1 MVLSKINSNI
11 SYPEIKTLDPDDS
24 NFEADMYQILAHGV
38 DIIIAIGHVKNTFE
52 EDDILYY
59 PIYLIKSNECIMQI
73 GVYEILA
80 SESYN
85 YTYANGDLNIEKN
98 KITPLIYTFATKD
111 LLLKERMVPDISLVV
126 KNGEKD
132 KDKDKEGEGENE
144 DNKEGNNEEKG
155 GKVSYEIPEIRKD
168 IFILTSGVAIPKELK
183 EETEKRAKDYKE
195 KYHETTSDN
204 WVQKFMQ
211 NTNYNLIDN
220 EGGGDCL
227 FSTIRDSFSSI
238 AQQTTVD
245 KLRKKVSEEVDDKV
259 FQNYKDQYDI
269 YQTSILSDTK
279 KIKELAAEHV
289 LLKEKFANSIDS
301 NDEKK
306 ILENAK
312 KIQSEHDKLV
322 EEKKVSATLL
332 KDFKFMKDVH
342 TLEQLKKKVR
352 TCDFWADL
360 WTIST
365 IEKILNVKFI
375 ILSSESYKNGDINI
389 LQCGETDPF
398 LQNKGMFTPEFYI
411 LVDYTGTHYKTVSY
425 KNKMIF
431 KFAEIPYD
439 IKKMIVDKCIE
450 KNGGPF
456 AIIPDFEKFK
466 KKINK
471 KNSISTNSNS
481 YNSYAATNNVEQ
493 VQEVDYEDLNEAKL
507 KGLYDDNIVF
517 QFYSKSTDKLPGKGV
532 GEQIPNNRLID
543 FKELAS
549 MKDWRKKLSNF
560 WVDEKPFTLDNH
572 KWASV
577 EHYYQASKFK
587 KNHPEFYLSFS
598 LDSGTELSKDP
609 LMAKAAGGK
618 SGKYKGQLLRPVQ
631 VQIDPDFFGKR
642 SKQEMY
648 DAQYAKFSQIIDDKT
663 KENKLKKILLATGN
677 AKLTHFSRGKPAVVF
692 DDLMIIRDKL
702 KHE

>member
-11 SYPEIKTLDPDDS
+11 SYPEIKTLDIGDS
-24 NFEADMYQILAHGV
+24 DFEADMYQILAHDI

-80 SESYN
+80 TESDN
-85 YTYANGDLNIEKN
+85 YTDANGDLNIEKT
-98 KITPLIYTFATKD
+98 KIKPLMYTFVTKD
-111 LLLKERMVPDISLVV
+111 LLLKERMIPDTSLFN
-126 KNGEKD
+126 KNNDEY
-132 KDKDKEGEGENE
+132 EEENE
-144 DNKEGNNEEKG
+144 GKGDNDKT
-155 GKVSYEIPEIRKD
+155 VSYEIPEIRKD
-168 IFILTSGVAIPKELK
+168 IFIITAGVSVPKELK
-183 EETEKRAKDYKE
+183 EENEKRAKDYKE

-211 NTNYNLIDN
+211 NANYNLIDN

-238 AQQTTVD
+238 AQQTSVD

-259 FQNYKDQYDI
+259 FQTYKDQYDM

-312 KIQSEHDKLV
+312 QIQSEHDKLV

-332 KDFKFMKDVH
+332 KDFKFMKDIH

-365 IEKILNVKFI
+365 IEKILNIKFI

-398 LQNKGMFTPEFYI
+398 IQNKGIFTPEFYI
-411 LVDYTGTHYKTVSY
+411 LVDYTGSHYKTISY

-431 KFAEIPYD
+431 KFTEIPYD
-439 IKKMIVDKCIE
+439 IKKMVVDKCIE
-450 KNGGPF
+450 KNAGPF

-471 KNSISTNSNS
+471 SSSNS
-481 YNSYAATNNVEQ
+481 TPSVE
-493 VQEVDYEDLNEAKL
+493 EVDYEDLNEAKL
-507 KGLYDDNIVF
+507 KGLYDDNIIF
-517 QFYSKSTDKLPGKGV
+517 QFYSKSTDKLPGKGA

-598 LDSGTELSKDP
+598 LDSGTDLSKDP

-642 SKQEMY
+642 SKQDMY

-677 AKLTHFSRGKPAVVF
+677 AKLTHFSRGKPPIVF